1 MSCVVLKLFSVE
13 SYIFGFGAHSP
24 HPARKILYKSCG
36 CGSKFCNVIF
46 SSPIVFSIG
55 RKRGDGGNSVST
67 FEKCVKQASTLK
79 HHHHSSVVTLCR
91 FSSRETTNWGK
102 SLTLHFSATYCT
114 WNSKRSVFVKSQSR
128 ITWNEVPVNKKGI
141 YWLIALLP
149 FHFSWKSLIF
159 WSVALNTHF
168 FDDNGL

>member
-1 MSCVVLKLFSVE
+1 MWTFFFHQ
-13 SYIFGFGAHSP
+13 SYIFVFSAHSP

-91 FSSRETTNWGK
+91 FSSFETTNWGK
-102 SLTLHFSATYCT
+102 SLTLHFSATYIRNVHET
-114 WNSKRSVFVKSQSR
+114 QNAVFFVKSQSR
-128 ITWNEVPVNKKGI
+128 MTWNEVRVNKKGI

-159 WSVALNTHF
+159 WSVALHTF
-168 FDDNGL
+168 LMITDCS

>member
-1 MSCVVLKLFSVE
+1 MPTPHILPEKSFTNHVAAVRSFVMSFFLHPLFFLLGGKEEMEETPFQLLKNVS
-13 SYIFGFGAHSP
+13 
-24 HPARKILYKSCG
+24 
-36 CGSKFCNVIF
+36 SK
-46 SSPIVFSIG
+46 
-55 RKRGDGGNSVST
+55 
-67 FEKCVKQASTLK
+67 ASTLK

-159 WSVALNTHF
+159 WSVALHTF
-168 FDDNGL
+168 LMITDCS